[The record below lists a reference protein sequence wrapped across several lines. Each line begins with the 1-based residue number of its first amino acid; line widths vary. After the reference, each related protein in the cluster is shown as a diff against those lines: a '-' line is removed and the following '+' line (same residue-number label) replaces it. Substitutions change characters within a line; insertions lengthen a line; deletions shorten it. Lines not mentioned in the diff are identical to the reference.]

1 MKSARTF
8 ERLLGI
14 KPPWRVREVVLRLD
28 EPHPRRRG
36 PVVGGTVE
44 IHVEHCGETFCPECG
59 ARCPGYDSRH
69 RRWRHLDTMQHQTR
83 VRAEVPRVRCVEHG
97 VRQVKV
103 PWADEGSRFT
113 ALFEAEAIEW
123 LREAS
128 VHAVARRMG
137 LSWDQ
142 AAGIQ
147 RRAVDR
153 GLSRRR
159 LQPPRL
165 LGVDETSFRRRYEY
179 VTVVNDLERG
189 VVTHVADGRGRSAID
204 RYFKD
209 LGETNCASIE
219 QVAMDMWPA
228 YISSVEEY
236 TDADIVHDRFHIV
249 AHLNPAVDLVRR
261 AEQRELLEAGDPRL
275 KRSRYLW
282 LMGGERMIRPQQRRF
297 AALRASHLRV
307 ARAWAIKE
315 MARDS
320 WGYRR
325 RGWAERR
332 WKRWYNWAIR
342 SRLEPIK
349 QVAKMIGNHWDAV
362 INAAVSGIS
371 SANAEGINATI
382 QKIKRRAH
390 GYRNRE
396 HFRLAI
402 YFHLGGLDMA
412 PESLNAHTQP

>member
-1 MKSARTF
+1 MKSAKTF

-14 KPPWRVREVVLRLD
+14 KPPWGVREVVLRMD
-28 EPHPRRRG
+28 ERHPRRRG

-44 IHVEHCGETFCPECG
+44 IHVEHCGETRCPECG
-59 ARCPGYDSRH
+59 LPCPGYDKRH

-83 VRAEVPRVRCVEHG
+83 VHAEVPRVRCVEHG
-97 VRQVKV
+97 IRQLKV
-103 PWADEGSRFT
+103 PWADSGSRFT
-113 ALFEAEAIEW
+113 ALFEAEAVEW

-128 VHAVARRMG
+128 VHAAACRLG

-147 RRAVDR
+147 RRAVER
-153 GLSRRR
+153 GLARREMK
-159 LQPPRL
+159 PPRL
-165 LGVDETSFRRRYEY
+165 IGVDETSFRKRHEY
-179 VTVVNDLERG
+179 VTVVNDLGRG

-204 RYFKD
+204 GYFQE
-209 LGETNCASIE
+209 LGEKSCAGIE

-249 AHLNPAVDLVRR
+249 AHLNHAVDLVRR
-261 AEQRELLEAGDPRL
+261 AEQRELLEAGDSRL

-282 LMGGERMIRPQQRRF
+282 LMKSGRMTRLQQRRF

-315 MARDS
+315 MARSS
-320 WGYRR
+320 WGYVR

-332 WKRWYNWAIR
+332 WKRWYNWAVR

-349 QVAKMIGNHWDAV
+349 QVAKMIKNHWDAV
-362 INAAVSGIS
+362 INAAVSTVS
-371 SANAEGINATI
+371 NARAEGINAKI
-382 QKIKRRAH
+382 QEIKRKAH
-390 GYRNRE
+390 GYRNRA

-402 YFHLGGLDMA
+402 YFHLGGLDLA
-412 PESLNAHTQP
+412 PESLHAHTQP

>member
-14 KPPWRVREVVLRLD
+14 RPPWRVREVVLRMD

-36 PVVGGTVE
+36 RLVGGTVE
-44 IHVEHCGETFCPECG
+44 IHVEHGGETRCPECG
-59 ARCPGYDSRH
+59 ARCPGYDTRH

-83 VRAEVPRVRCVEHG
+83 VHAEVPRVRCAEHG
-97 VRQVKV
+97 VHQLKV

-128 VHAVARRMG
+128 VQAVARRMG
-137 LSWDQ
+137 LSWDET
-142 AAGIQ
+142 AGFQ
-147 RRAVDR
+147 RRAVER
-153 GLSRRR
+153 GLGRRR
-159 LQPPRL
+159 LEPPRL
-165 LGVDETSFRRRYEY
+165 LGVDETSFRRRHEY

-204 RYFKD
+204 GYFEE
-209 LGETNCASIE
+209 LGEANCAGIE

-228 YISSVEEY
+228 HISSVEEY

-249 AHLNPAVDLVRR
+249 AHLNHAVDLVRR
-261 AEQRELLEAGDPRL
+261 AEQRDLLAAGDPGL
-275 KRSRYLW
+275 KRSRHLW
-282 LMGGERMIRPQQRRF
+282 LMGSGRMTRPRRRRF

-320 WGYRR
+320 WGYAR

-332 WKRWYNWAIR
+332 WTRWYNWAIR
-342 SRLEPIK
+342 SRLEPIRK
-349 QVAKMIGNHWDAV
+349 VARMIRTHWDAV

-412 PESLNAHTQP
+412 PEPLRAHT

>member
-14 KPPWRVREVVLRLD
+14 KPPWRVRAVVLRMD
-28 EPHPRRRG
+28 EPHPRRGG

-44 IHVEHCGETFCPECG
+44 IHVEHNGEALCPECG
-59 ARCPGYDSRH
+59 VACPGYDSRH

-83 VRAEVPRVRCVEHG
+83 VHAEVPRVLCSEHG
-97 VRQVKV
+97 VHQLKV
-103 PWADEGSRFT
+103 PWADESSRFT

-128 VHAVARRMG
+128 VHAVAGRMG

-147 RRAVDR
+147 RRAVER
-153 GLSRRR
+153 GLARRQ
-159 LQPPRL
+159 LEPPRL
-165 LGVDETSFRRRYEY
+165 LGVDETSFRRRHEY

-189 VVTHVADGRGRSAID
+189 VVTHVADGRGRAAID
-204 RYFKD
+204 GYFEE
-209 LGETNCASIE
+209 LGETGCAGIE

-228 YISSVEEY
+228 YISSVEKY
-236 TDADIVHDRFHIV
+236 TDAAIVHDRFHIV
-249 AHLNPAVDLVRR
+249 AHLNHAVDLVRR
-261 AEQRELLEAGDPRL
+261 AEQRELLEAGDPGL

-282 LMGGERMIRPQQRRF
+282 LMGSGRMTRPQQRRF

-320 WGYRR
+320 WGYAR

-332 WKRWYNWAIR
+332 WQNWYDWAIR
-342 SRLEPIK
+342 SRLEPIRK
-349 QVAKMIGNHWDAV
+349 VARMIRGHWDAV

-371 SANAEGINATI
+371 NANAEGINATI
-382 QKIKRRAH
+382 QKIKRRAN

-412 PESLNAHTQP
+412 PESLRAHTQT

>member
-8 ERLLGI
+8 EKLLGI
-14 KPPWRVREVVLRLD
+14 KSPWRVREVVLRME
-28 EPHPRRRG
+28 EPHPGRRG

-44 IHVEHCGETFCPECG
+44 IHVEHQGETRCPACG
-59 ARCPGYDSRH
+59 MPCPGYDSRH

-83 VRAEVPRVRCVEHG
+83 VHAEVPRVRCSEHG
-97 VRQVKV
+97 VHQLKV
-103 PWADEGSRFT
+103 PWADESSRFT

-128 VHAVARRMG
+128 VQAVARRMG
-137 LSWDQ
+137 LTWDQ

-147 RRAVDR
+147 RRAVER
-153 GLSRRR
+153 GLARRR
-159 LQPPRL
+159 LEPPRL
-165 LGVDETSFRRRYEY
+165 LGVDETSFRRRHEY

-204 RYFKD
+204 GCFEE
-209 LGETNCASIE
+209 LGETNCAGIE

-249 AHLNPAVDLVRR
+249 AHLNHAVDLVRR
-261 AEQRELLEAGDPRL
+261 AEQRELLEAGDPGL

-282 LMGGERMIRPQQRRF
+282 LMGSGRMTRPQQRRF

-320 WGYRR
+320 WGYARR
-325 RGWAERR
+325 RWAERR
-332 WKRWYNWAIR
+332 WTRWYNWAIR
-342 SRLEPIK
+342 SRLEPIRK
-349 QVAKMIGNHWDAV
+349 VARMIRNHWDAV

-412 PESLNAHTQP
+412 PESLRAHT

>member
-14 KPPWRVREVVLRLD
+14 KPPWRVQEVVLRMD

-36 PVVGGTVE
+36 PVLGGTVE
-44 IHVEHCGETFCPECG
+44 IHVEHHGETRCPECG
-59 ARCPGYDSRH
+59 VPCPGYDSRH

-83 VRAEVPRVRCVEHG
+83 VHAEVPRVRCAEHG
-97 VRQVKV
+97 VHQLKV
-103 PWADEGSRFT
+103 PWADESSRFT

-137 LSWDQ
+137 LTWDQ

-147 RRAVDR
+147 RRAVER
-153 GLSRRR
+153 GLARRR
-159 LQPPRL
+159 LEPPRL
-165 LGVDETSFRRRYEY
+165 LGVDETSFRKRHEY

-204 RYFKD
+204 GYFEE
-209 LGETNCASIE
+209 LGETSCAGIE

-249 AHLNPAVDLVRR
+249 AHLNHAVDLVRR

-282 LMGGERMIRPQQRRF
+282 LMGSGRMTRPQQRRF

-307 ARAWAIKE
+307 ARAWAIEE

-320 WGYRR
+320 WGYAR

-332 WKRWYNWAIR
+332 WRHWYNWAIR
-342 SRLEPIK
+342 SRLAPIRK
-349 QVAKMIGNHWDAV
+349 VARMIRNHWDAV

-412 PESLNAHTQP
+412 PESLRTHT

>member
-1 MKSARTF
+1 MTSARTF
-8 ERLLGI
+8 EKLLGME
-14 KPPWRVREVVLRLD
+14 PPWRVLEVVLRMD
-28 EPHPRRRG
+28 EPHPGRGG

-44 IHVEHCGETFCPECG
+44 IHVAHQGATRCPECG
-59 ARCPGYDSRH
+59 SPCPGYDSRH

-83 VRAEVPRVRCVEHG
+83 VHAEVPRVRCAEHG
-97 VRQVKV
+97 IRQLRV
-103 PWADEGSRFT
+103 PWADSGSRFT

-123 LREAS
+123 LRAAS

-147 RRAVDR
+147 RRAVER
-153 GLSRRR
+153 GLARRQFQR
-159 LQPPRL
+159 PRL
-165 LGVDETSFRRRYEY
+165 VGVDETSFRRRHKY

-189 VVTHVADGRGRSAID
+189 VVVHVADGRDRSAID
-204 RYFKD
+204 SYFQD
-209 LGETNCASIE
+209 LGETTRAGIE

-236 TDADIVHDRFHIV
+236 TAADIVHDRFHIV
-249 AHLNPAVDLVRR
+249 AHLNHAVDLVRR

-282 LMGGERMIRPQQRRF
+282 LMKSGRMTRPQQRRF

-320 WGYRR
+320 WGYVR

-332 WKRWYNWAIR
+332 WKRWYDWAVR

-349 QVAKMIGNHWDAV
+349 KVAKMIRNHWDAV
-362 INAAVSGIS
+362 INAALSSIS
-371 SANAEGINATI
+371 SANAEGINAKI
-382 QKIKRRAH
+382 QEIKRKAH
-390 GYRNRE
+390 GYRNRA

-402 YFHLGGLDMA
+402 YFHLGGLELA
-412 PESLNAHTQP
+412 PDSLYAHTQP

>member
-1 MKSARTF
+1 M
-8 ERLLGI
+8 
-14 KPPWRVREVVLRLD
+14 D

-36 PVVGGTVE
+36 AVVGGTVE
-44 IHVEHCGETFCPECG
+44 IHVEHRGETRCPECG
-59 ARCPGYDSRH
+59 ERCPGYDSRH

-83 VRAEVPRVRCVEHG
+83 VHAEVPRVRCVEHG
-97 VRQVKV
+97 VLQLKV

-113 ALFEAEAIEW
+113 ALFEAEAIGW
-123 LREAS
+123 LRDAS
-128 VHAVARRMG
+128 VQAVARRMG

-159 LQPPRL
+159 LRPPRL
-165 LGVDETSFRRRYEY
+165 LGVDETSFRRRHEY

-189 VVTHVADGRGRSAID
+189 VVAHVADGRGRSAID
-204 RYFKD
+204 GYFEG
-209 LGETNCASIE
+209 LGETTCAGIE

-228 YISSVEEY
+228 YISSVKAY
-236 TDADIVHDRFHIV
+236 TNAAIVHDRFHIV
-249 AHLNPAVDLVRR
+249 AHLNHAVDLVRR

-282 LMGGERMIRPQQRRF
+282 LMGKGRMNRSQRRRF
-297 AALRASHLRV
+297 AALRTSHLRV

-320 WGYRR
+320 WGYAS

-332 WKRWYNWAIR
+332 WKRWYGWAVR
-342 SRLEPIK
+342 SRLAPIK
-349 QVAKMIGNHWDAV
+349 QVAKMIRDHWEAV
-362 INAAVSGIS
+362 INAAVSSIS
-371 SANAEGINATI
+371 SASSAEGINARI
-382 QKIKRRAH
+382 QEIKRRAH

-402 YFHLGGLDMA
+402 YFHLGGLDLT
-412 PESLNAHTQP
+412 PDSLQAHTQP

>member
-8 ERLLGI
+8 EKLLGI
-14 KPPWRVREVVLRLD
+14 KSPWRVREVVLRMD
-28 EPHPRRRG
+28 EPHPGRRG

-44 IHVEHCGETFCPECG
+44 IHVEHHGTTRCPECG
-59 ARCPGYDSRH
+59 SPCPGYDSRH

-83 VRAEVPRVRCVEHG
+83 VHAEVPRVRCSEHG
-97 VRQVKV
+97 IRMLKV
-103 PWADEGSRFT
+103 PWADAGSRFT

-147 RRAVDR
+147 RRAVER
-153 GLSRRR
+153 GLARRE
-159 LQPPRL
+159 LEPPRAV
-165 LGVDETSFRRRYEY
+165 GIDETSFQKRHEY

-189 VVTHVADGRGRSAID
+189 VVVHVADGRGRASID
-204 RYFKD
+204 GYFEE
-209 LGETNCASIE
+209 LGESACAGIE

-228 YISSVEEY
+228 YIGSAEAH
-236 TDADIVHDRFHIV
+236 TNADVVFDRFHV
-249 AHLNPAVDLVRR
+249 VQHLNRAVDLVRR
-261 AEQRELLEAGDPRL
+261 AEQRELLAAGDSGL

-282 LMGGERMIRPQQRRF
+282 LMKRGRMTRKQQLRF
-297 AALRASHLRV
+297 ASLRASHLRV

-315 MARDS
+315 MAIS
-320 WGYRR
+320 LWGYAR

-332 WKRWYNWAIR
+332 WKRWYSWAIR
-342 SRLEPIK
+342 SRLEPIRR
-349 QVAKMIGNHWDAV
+349 VAKMIKNHWEGV
-362 INAAVSGIS
+362 INAAASNVTN
-371 SANAEGINATI
+371 AKAEGLNARI
-382 QKIKRRAH
+382 QWIKKKAN

-396 HFRLAI
+396 SFRLAI
-402 YFHLGGLDMA
+402 YFHLGGLDLA
-412 PESLNAHTQP
+412 PESLTAHTKA

>member
-1 MKSARTF
+1 MKSAKTF
-8 ERLLGI
+8 ERLLGV
-14 KPPWRVREVVLRLD
+14 KAPWRVREVVLRMD
-28 EPHPRRRG
+28 ERHPRRRG

-44 IHVEHCGETFCPECG
+44 IHVEHRGETRCPECG
-59 ARCPGYDSRH
+59 LPCPGYDRRH

-83 VRAEVPRVRCVEHG
+83 VHAEVPRVRCVEHG
-97 VRQVKV
+97 IRQLKV
-103 PWADEGSRFT
+103 PWADSGSRFT

-128 VHAVARRMG
+128 VHAVARRLG

-147 RRAVDR
+147 RRAVER
-153 GLSRRR
+153 GLSRRE
-159 LQPPRL
+159 LKPPRVI
-165 LGVDETSFRRRYEY
+165 GVDETSFRKRHEY

-204 RYFKD
+204 GYFEE
-209 LGETNCASIE
+209 LGEQSCAGIE

-228 YISSVEEY
+228 YISSVAEN

-249 AHLNPAVDLVRR
+249 AHLNHAVDLVRR
-261 AEQRELLEAGDPRL
+261 AEQRELLEAGDSRL

-282 LMGGERMIRPQQRRF
+282 LMKRGGMTGSQQRRF

-315 MARDS
+315 MARSS
-320 WGYRR
+320 WGYVR

-332 WKRWYNWAIR
+332 WKRWYNWAVR

-349 QVAKMIGNHWDAV
+349 QVAKMIKNHWDSV
-362 INAAVSGIS
+362 INAAVSSIS
-371 SANAEGINATI
+371 NARAEGINAKI
-382 QKIKRRAH
+382 QEIKRKAH
-390 GYRNRE
+390 GYRNRA

-402 YFHLGGLDMA
+402 YFHLGGLDLA
-412 PESLNAHTQP
+412 PESLHAHTQP